1 MKGSP
6 TIKSNKDKI
15 IIKIMRKMKDIIL
28 KKNNKEEIINMNNQD
43 IKFIEMIKK
52 IVINID
58 NNITNKEK
66 KERIHMIQSI
76 TMKLI
81 AIHLLT
87 DNLNQT
93 NLGKRAE
100 NGSNSKIF
108 QQKRIESKE
117 LKEREVKNMNR
128 N

>member
-66 KERIHMIQSI
+66 KERIHMI
-76 TMKLI
+76 
-81 AIHLLT
+81 
-87 DNLNQT
+87 
-93 NLGKRAE
+93 
-100 NGSNSKIF
+100 
-108 QQKRIESKE
+108 
-117 LKEREVKNMNR
+117 
-128 N
+128 